1 MNECD
6 DHWWTMTSER
16 GVKQEISTIVGKE
29 NFLTEPEDLIAY
41 SYDATG
47 IEYLPWGVALPGSAR
62 EVAGLMRLADRER
75 FPVIPRGAGSGMTG
89 GALPVRSGLV
99 LTLTRMNH
107 ILTIDEENMIAV
119 AEPGVVTGDLQR
131 EVEKRS
137 LFYPPDPSS
146 VSFSTI
152 GGNVAECSG
161 GMRAVKYGV
170 TKDYVIGL
178 EAVLPNGDILKTG
191 VQTAKGVV
199 GYDLTKLLVGSEGT
213 LAVITKAVLR
223 LLPLP
228 EAKRTMTA
236 VFDSMDDAAVSVSRI
251 MSARIIPS
259 CLEYMDQGSIR
270 CVEEYLK
277 QGLPTDA
284 GALLL
289 IEVDGMEE
297 DVERSARR
305 IEEIC
310 RDQGARQIRI
320 AQNAREEGDLWKAR
334 RSISPALYRIRPHK
348 ISEDITVPR
357 SRLPLVVKELNA
369 LKQRYGLPLV
379 TFGHAGDGN
388 IHVNIM
394 LDKEVPEQM
403 RAAKALVEEVFTL
416 AIKAGGTLSG
426 EHGVGITKAP
436 FLGME
441 IDTLGI
447 EVMKRIKKAFDPK
460 GILNPGKIF
469 VDEQKSEYLE
479 RVFPKAGA

>member
-1 MNECD
+1 
-6 DHWWTMTSER
+6 MTSQR
-16 GVKQEISTIVGKE
+16 SVKQEISKIVGKD
-29 NFLTEPEDLIAY
+29 NFLTEPEELIAY

-47 IEYLPWGVALPGSAR
+47 IEYMPWCVALPGSAGQ
-62 EVAGLMRLADRER
+62 VAEIMRIADRER

-89 GALPVRSGLV
+89 GALPVQSGLA
-99 LTLTRMNH
+99 LCLTRMNR
-107 ILTIDEENMIAV
+107 ILTIDEDNMIAV
-119 AEPGVVTGDLQR
+119 VEPGVVTGDLQR

-170 TKDYVIGL
+170 TKDYVLGL
-178 EAVLPNGDILKTG
+178 EAVLPTGEILKTG

-213 LAVITKAVLR
+213 LAVITKAILK

-228 EAKRTMTA
+228 EAKKTMTA
-236 VFDSMDDAAVSVSRI
+236 VFDSMDDAAVSVARI
-251 MSARIIPS
+251 MSARITPS
-259 CLEYMDQGSIR
+259 CLEYMDQGSIG
-270 CVEEYLK
+270 CVEEYLHG
-277 QGLPTDA
+277 GLPTDA

-297 DVERSARR
+297 DVARSALK
-305 IEEIC
+305 IEAIC
-310 RDQGARQIRI
+310 RDQGARQMRI
-320 AQNAREEGDLWKAR
+320 AKNAREENDLWKAR

-357 SRLPLVVKELNA
+357 SRLPMVVKELNV
-369 LKQRYGLPLV
+369 LKHKYGLPLV

-388 IHVNIM
+388 VHVNIM
-394 LDKEVPEQM
+394 LDKQDPEQVK
-403 RAAKALVEEVFTL
+403 AAKALVEEIFNL
-416 AIKAGGTLSG
+416 AVAAGGTLSG

-441 IDTLGI
+441 INALGI
-447 EVMKRIKKAFDPK
+447 DVMKRIKSAFDPK

-469 VDEQKSEYLE
+469 VDQQKSEYLE
-479 RVFPKAGA
+479 RVFPGAGA